1 MRRHLIAIDGKKQA
15 SYAFDWYLENV
26 WREGDQ
32 VVLVYC
38 SPFELHVGIPG
49 AAVNIE
55 LVSKQVKEAKDKAD
69 AILQTGNEMLR
80 NRGIKGYT
88 ILKTGVKPEEGIINV
103 AAEEEVSHIFMGTR
117 DLNTLQRA
125 LVGSVST
132 YVIRHARVPVTIV
145 KMPQDD

>member
-15 SYAFDWYLENV
+15 NFAFDWYLENV
-26 WREGDQ
+26 WRDGDQ

-38 SPFELHVGIPG
+38 SPFQLHIGIPG
-49 AAVNIE
+49 AAVNVE
-55 LVSKQVKEAKDKAD
+55 LVSKQVKEAKDKAE

-88 ILKTGVKPEEGIINV
+88 VMKTGVKPEEGV
-103 AAEEEVSHIFMGTR
+103 MQAAEEEKVNHIFMGTR
-117 DLNTLQRA
+117 DLSTLQRA

-132 YVIRHARVPVTIV
+132 YVVRHAKVPVTIV
-145 KMPQDD
+145 KMPHEH